1 MWGTWVGGG
10 GLWIDDGGSWIGD
23 VRSWVGDGSFW
34 GSNLKD
40 VGNGFF
46 MGYIILLY
54 FLYYFNMLNVKVE
67 VLMLSV
73 L

>member
-40 VGNGFF
+40 VGNGFLWDILF
-46 MGYIILLY
+46 YCIFYIILIC
-54 FLYYFNMLNVKVE
+54 
-67 VLMLSV
+67 
-73 L
+73 